1 MGRLIK
7 SSITENTREVNSNGI
22 NCFDPFRELWSRS
35 RLATTLA
42 ALLSH
47 VAIFISYLSL
57 SKISHN
63 TVSAYLSAI
72 TFPCKIAHHEGFANN
87 LLVSKMLEGMRRVHK
102 TVDTCLPI
110 YDTLLGCIIKILP
123 FICIS
128 DFEATLF
135 ASAFSLS
142 FHGF

>member
-1 MGRLIK
+1 VICIWFQLLECFELFTRNCICFTIK
-7 SSITENTREVNSNGI
+7 FTLNVTSFKY
-22 NCFDPFRELWSRS
+22 CFNPFRELWSRS
-35 RLATTLA
+35 RLASTLA

-87 LLVSKMLEGMRRVHK
+87 LLVSKMLEEMRRVHK

-110 YDTLLGCIIKILP
+110 YDTLLGCIIKIRYMR
-123 FICIS
+123 
-128 DFEATLF
+128 
-135 ASAFSLS
+135 
-142 FHGF
+142 

>member
-7 SSITENTREVNSNGI
+7 SSITENTRDVNSNGI

-57 SKISHN
+57 SKKSHN

-72 TFPCKIAHHEGFANN
+72 TFPCKIAHHEGFAI
-87 LLVSKMLEGMRRVHK
+87 M
-102 TVDTCLPI
+102 
-110 YDTLLGCIIKILP
+110 
-123 FICIS
+123 F
-128 DFEATLF
+128 
-135 ASAFSLS
+135 
-142 FHGF
+142 